1 MELSEEDK
9 EIINDYNK
17 VVHLLWDLADR
28 MLDYDNTKKIIDMS
42 RSLMDIMID
51 EELI

>member
-1 MELSEEDK
+1 MKLSEEDK

-28 MLDYDNTKKIIDMS
+28 MLNPGNDNKLIDLAEKM
-42 RSLMDIMID
+42 RDVMID